1 MALSAH
7 LDELNNKHLKLDAK
21 IRDELKH
28 PMPDTLRL
36 AKLKKQKLQIKEK
49 IIHYNSG

>member
-7 LDELNNKHLKLDAK
+7 LNELNNKHIKLDEK
-21 IRDELKH
+21 IRSELKH

-36 AKLKKQKLQIKEK
+36 AALKKQKLQIKEK
-49 IIHYNSG
+49 IIHYRSD

>member
-7 LDELNNKHLKLDAK
+7 LNELNNKHIKLDEK
-21 IRDELKH
+21 IRSELKH

-36 AKLKKQKLQIKEK
+36 AELKKQKLQIKEK
-49 IIHYNSG
+49 IIHYRSA

>member
-7 LDELNNKHLKLDAK
+7 LDQLNNKHLKLDAK

-28 PMPDTLRL
+28 PMPDTMRISE
-36 AKLKKQKLQIKEK
+36 LKRQKLQIKEK
-49 IIHYNSG
+49 IIHYKTS